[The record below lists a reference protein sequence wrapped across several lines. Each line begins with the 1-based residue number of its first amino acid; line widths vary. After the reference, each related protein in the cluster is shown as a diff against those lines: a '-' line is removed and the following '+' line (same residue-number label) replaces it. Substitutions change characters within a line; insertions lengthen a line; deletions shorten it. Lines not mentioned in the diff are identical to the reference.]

1 MRLRH
6 VVEEEIRKVMASGRS
21 SIAITMP
28 KKWVSALGIDV
39 GSYVLLRLMG
49 NHVAV
54 IPLSR
59 SMRNSSVNNVIDVD
73 RDNPDH
79 VLRRLIT
86 QYLKGVDEV
95 KVRFNAYANIK
106 GVVKDMVRERIS
118 GAEVIEE
125 GSDYVVFRFVTPI
138 PDVPVKKLLNRM
150 VFTVLGMLK
159 DSLEILHGSGIDP
172 KDIIDRD
179 NEVDRLYL
187 LIERLVMM
195 GITDQSVLS
204 RLGVGSARELVNSLM
219 VSKSIERA
227 GDHAWRIAQIIGE
240 ANRICCKLGEL
251 AITSNVIELGLSS
264 ADILREAVMAF
275 INENLD
281 DAMEVLDRRITM
293 RSRSIEVIKSIY
305 GSGLH
310 VDVGGRLMMIVE
322 SIRRIS
328 EYGYD
333 IAELA
338 LDTYG

>member
-1 MRLRH
+1 M
-6 VVEEEIRKVMASGRS
+6 VEEEIRKVVASGRS
-21 SIAITMP
+21 SVAITIP

-39 GSYVLLRLMG
+39 GSYVLLRFMG
-49 NHVAV
+49 DHVAV
-54 IPLSR
+54 VPLGR
-59 SMRNSSVNNVIDVD
+59 SMRDSGVSNVVDVD

-79 VLRRLIT
+79 VLRKLIT

-95 KVRFNAYANIK
+95 RVRFNGFTGIK
-106 GVVKDMVRERIS
+106 GVVKSMIRERVS

-125 GSDYVVFRFVTPI
+125 GSDYVVFRFVTPL
-138 PDVPVKKLLNRM
+138 PEVPIKRLLNRM
-150 VFTVLGMLK
+150 VLTVLGMLK
-159 DSLEILHGSGIDP
+159 DSLDMLRGSAAEP
-172 KDIIDRD
+172 EDIIDRD

-204 RLGVGSARELVNSLM
+204 KLGAGSSRELVYSLM

-240 ANRICCKLGEL
+240 AHKVCCKLGEL
-251 AITSNVIELGLSS
+251 PIAGSVIELGLDS
-264 ADILREAVMAF
+264 ADILREAVMSF
-275 INENLD
+275 INGDVNE
-281 DAMEVLDRRITM
+281 AMEVLDRRVAM
-293 RSRSIEVIKSIY
+293 RSKSIEVIKSIY
-305 GSGLH
+305 NSGLH
-310 VDVGGRLMMIVE
+310 VDIGGRLMMIVE

-333 IAELA
+333 VAEMT